1 MPHNTPRS
9 LPSPPSPAAYA
20 STIFSRTP
28 TLYYATYA
36 FAYSASPHILPRTP
50 PHIFCHVRPPY
61 ILPRTPPLS
70 RISCRPPKTRKRP
83 CNAMQGRFSIC
94 LSKACTR
101 SRGRTGT
108 GVNLLVF
115 ETSASTDSA
124 IRADFVKIDC
134 KCNHI
139 FPFGKKS
146 GQKITD
152 KPHIILNMRIYTYR
166 AYHSRHSTKATTQTT
181 VQASASAVACHHSPH
196 TKTPPQTTVSTSS
209 SAIVRQHS
217 LYTKRICRQPFRHP
231 LPQLSAIT
239 ASTQKP

>member
-50 PHIFCHVRPPY
+50 PHIFCHVRPPPY

-70 RISCRPPKTRKRP
+70 RISCRPPKTKKRP
-83 CNAMQGRFSIC
+83 CIALQGRFSIC

-146 GQKITD
+146 GQKNHEPT
-152 KPHIILNMRIYTYR
+152 
-166 AYHSRHSTKATTQTT
+166 AYHIEYAHIC
-181 VQASASAVACHHSPH
+181 VQRIPFPPHDKSPR
-196 TKTPPQTTVSTSS
+196 K
-209 SAIVRQHS
+209 
-217 LYTKRICRQPFRHP
+217 QPFRHP
-231 LPQLSAIT
+231 RPPSSANT
-239 ASTQKP
+239 ASAQNAFANNRFSIGLRNCPKSQLPHKTPNKHPVPLPHQP

>member
-1 MPHNTPRS
+1 MLNSFTRTRS
-9 LPSPPSPAAYA
+9 RG
-20 STIFSRTP
+20 RTG
-28 TLYYATYA
+28 TMLNS
-36 FAYSASPHILPRTP
+36 F
-50 PHIFCHVRPPY
+50 
-61 ILPRTPPLS
+61 
-70 RISCRPPKTRKRP
+70 TR
-83 CNAMQGRFSIC
+83 
-94 LSKACTR
+94 TR

-124 IRADFVKIDC
+124 IRADFEKSSANVT
-134 KCNHI
+134 I
-139 FPFGKKS
+139 FSRLAKNQAK
-146 GQKITD
+146 KITNQ
-152 KPHIILNMRIYTYR
+152 PHIILNMRIYTYR

-209 SAIVRQHS
+209 SAIVRKHS
-217 LYTKRICRQPFRHP
+217 LRTKRICEQPFQYR